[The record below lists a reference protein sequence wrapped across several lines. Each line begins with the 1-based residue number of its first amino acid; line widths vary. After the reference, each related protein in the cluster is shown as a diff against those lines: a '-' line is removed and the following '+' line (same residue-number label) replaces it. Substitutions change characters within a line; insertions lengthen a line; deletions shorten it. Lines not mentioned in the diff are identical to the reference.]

1 VNAAVAAQL
10 ARGALAASGLRIALT
25 LFCIALGVALAGA
38 VHTVHTSALAEIDRA
53 ARALAGTADM
63 EIRGARSGFDDALFA
78 IIAAR
83 PEVAVASPVIDVE
96 AALPGAGGTL
106 RVLGI
111 DPFRAVR
118 LQPAFVAS
126 AAATGS
132 GSAGE
137 LLDDQALWLS
147 PPAMARLGA
156 RVGDRV
162 RLAAGSGEREYRV
175 AGALPGLQEGGELA
189 VVDIA
194 AAQVHFGRVGLLS
207 RIDLRL
213 RPGVDEQRF
222 REELRALLPPGVM
235 AAGAASVS
243 GRAEAISRAYRVNL
257 DALALVALATG
268 AFLVFSTLALRAA
281 RRRQEFALLRAL
293 GVTRAGLAAL
303 LALEGAAIGAV
314 GAALGTALGLAGSR
328 FMLGRSGADLGAGY
342 FGGHGGVFAPDPW
355 ALAGIALLGIAMSV
369 AGALWVARAVGR
381 MEIADALRD
390 RAVDLPHD
398 SRRATWL
405 ALALFTAGVPLLFAA
420 PIAGLPLAGYAA
432 IALWLAAS
440 VASVAPLCRA
450 ILGRFVPKRNTI
462 AALALAQVRHLP
474 GHLAASVAGIV
485 VSASLCIAMAIM
497 VHSFRVSFEGWLRG
511 VIGADLYVRAAREGD
526 TGYFS
531 LEEQRRIAALPG
543 VRASEP
549 VRFDRLVIGAGTT
562 PLTLVARPIDA
573 HILEGFRA
581 QCLSFEDGTARPLD
595 DCLGPR
601 RSLPPNASVGG
612 GDDASVW
619 ISEAARDLHGWKPG
633 QRIELP
639 IAGRATAVRVA
650 GVIRDYGRTWGA
662 VMMPIE
668 DYRRL
673 TGDDRAHDLG
683 LHLAAGADS
692 RATQE
697 AIRAALP
704 QATGLAMED
713 AAEIRRRSLEI
724 FDRSFAVTYA
734 LEAIAIAIGLAGVT
748 SSFAALAWSRRRE
761 FGVLRFLGLTRREIL
776 SMLAW
781 EGAATGALG
790 AAIGFAS
797 GAAISLVLVR
807 VVNRQSFHWS
817 IEVHWPLAALAILLL
832 GIVAACAIGARAS
845 AAFAVRR
852 EAVLAVKDD
861 A

>member
-1 VNAAVAAQL
+1 MNAAVAAQL
-10 ARGALAASGLRIALT
+10 ARGALAASGFRIALT
-25 LFCIALGVALAGA
+25 LLCIALGVALAGA

-53 ARALAGTADM
+53 ARALAGAADM

-78 IIAAR
+78 TLAAR
-83 PEVAVASPVIDVE
+83 PEVAVASPVVDVE
-96 AALPGAGGTL
+96 AALPGARGTL

-118 LQPAFVAS
+118 LQPAFVAG

-137 LLDDQALWLS
+137 LLDDKALWLS
-147 PPAMARLGA
+147 PPAMSRLG
-156 RVGDRV
+156 VKIGDRL

-175 AGALPGLQEGGELA
+175 AGVLPGLQEGGEVA
-189 VVDIA
+189 VIDIA
-194 AAQVHFGRVGLLS
+194 AAQVHFGRVGLIS

-222 REELRALLPPGVM
+222 RKELEALLPPGVM

-303 LALEGAAIGAV
+303 LALEGAVIGAA

-328 FMLGRSGADLGAGY
+328 FMLRRSGADLGAGY
-342 FGGHGGVFAPDPW
+342 FGDHGAVFSPDPW

-381 MEIADALRD
+381 IEIADALRD
-390 RAVDLPHD
+390 RAVDLPYD
-398 SRRATWL
+398 SRRAAWI
-405 ALALFTAGVPLLFAA
+405 AAALFAAGVPLLFVA

-440 VASVAPLCRA
+440 VVSVAPLCRA
-450 ILGRFVPKRNTI
+450 ILGRFAPSRNTV

-497 VHSFRVSFEGWLRG
+497 VHSFRVSFEGWLHG
-511 VIGADLYVRAAREGD
+511 VIGADLYVRAAREGE
-526 TGYFS
+526 TGYFT
-531 LEEQRRIAALPG
+531 LEEQRRIEALPA
-543 VRASEP
+543 VRAAEA
-549 VRFDRLVIGAGTT
+549 VRFDRLVIDTGAT

-581 QCLSFEDGTARPLD
+581 RCFSFEDGEPRPIAE
-595 DCLGPR
+595 CLEPR
-601 RSLPPNASVGG
+601 LLGNDIG
-612 GDDASVW
+612 VW
-619 ISEAARDLHGWKPG
+619 ISEAARELHGWGPG

-639 IAGRATAVRVA
+639 IAGRATPVRIA

-673 TGDDRAHDLG
+673 TGDTRAHDLG
-683 LHLAAGADS
+683 LHLVAGADA
-692 RATQE
+692 RAAQE
-697 AIRAALP
+697 SIRAALP
-704 QATGLAMED
+704 QATGLEMED
-713 AAEIRRRSLEI
+713 AGEIRRRSLEI

-734 LEAIAIAIGLAGVT
+734 LEAIAIVIGLAGVT

-776 SMLAW
+776 SMLAF

-790 AAIGFAS
+790 AAIGFVS

-817 IEVHWPLAALAILLL
+817 IEVHWPLAALAVLLL

>member
-1 VNAAVAAQL
+1 MNAAVAAQL
-10 ARGALAASGLRIALT
+10 ARGALAASGFRIALT
-25 LFCIALGVALAGA
+25 LLCIALGVALAGA

-53 ARALAGTADM
+53 ARTLAGAADM

-78 IIAAR
+78 VIAAR
-83 PEVAVASPVIDVE
+83 PEVAVASPVVDLQ
-96 AALPGAGGTL
+96 AALPNGKGTL

-111 DPFRAVR
+111 DPFRAAR

-132 GSAGE
+132 GSAAE
-137 LLDDQALWLS
+137 LLDDEVLWLS
-147 PPAMARLGA
+147 PPAMARLG
-156 RVGDRV
+156 VGLGDRL
-162 RLAAGSGEREYRV
+162 RLTAGSGEREFRV
-175 AGALPGLQEGGELA
+175 AGALPGLQAGGELA
-189 VVDIA
+189 VLDIA
-194 AAQVHFGRVGLLS
+194 AAQVHFGRVGSIS

-213 RPGVDEQRF
+213 RPGVDERRF
-222 REELRALLPPGVM
+222 RDELAALLPPGVV
-235 AAGAASVS
+235 AAVAASGS
-243 GRAEAISRAYRVNL
+243 GRAEAITRAYRVNL

-293 GVTRAGLAAL
+293 GVTRKGLAAL
-303 LALEGAAIGAV
+303 LALEGAVIGAV
-314 GAALGTALGLAGSR
+314 GAALGTALGLAASR
-328 FMLGRSGADLGAGY
+328 FMLRRSGADLGAGY
-342 FGGHGGVFAPDPW
+342 FGGHGGIFSPDPW

-381 MEIADALRD
+381 IGIADALRD

-398 SRRATWL
+398 SRRATGI
-405 ALALFTAGVPLLFAA
+405 AIALFAAGVPLLFAG
-420 PIAGLPLAGYAA
+420 PVAGLPLAGYAA

-440 VASVAPLCRA
+440 VVSVAPLCRA
-450 ILGRFVPKRNTI
+450 ILGRFVPRRNTV

-497 VHSFRVSFEGWLRG
+497 VHSFRVSFEEWLRG
-511 VIGADLYVRAAREGD
+511 VIGADLYVRAAREGE
-526 TGYFS
+526 TGYFT
-531 LEEQRRIAALPG
+531 LEEQRRIAALPA
-543 VRASEP
+543 VRAVEA
-549 VRFDRLVIGAGTT
+549 VRFDRLVVDGGAT

-573 HILEGFRA
+573 RILAGFRA
-581 QCLSFEDGTARPLD
+581 ECISPDEGSPRPLV

-601 RSLPPNASVGG
+601 RH
-612 GDDASVW
+612 GDDVSVW
-619 ISEAARDLHGWKPG
+619 ISEAARDLHGWKAG
-633 QRIELP
+633 QRVELP
-639 IAGRATAVRVA
+639 IAGRATPVRIA

-662 VMMPIE
+662 VMMPLE

-673 TGDDRAHDLG
+673 TGDTRAHDLG
-683 LHLAAGADS
+683 LHLAAGADV
-692 RATQE
+692 RAAQQ

-704 QATGLAMED
+704 QATGLAIED
-713 AAEIRRRSLEI
+713 AGEIRRRSLEI

-776 SMLAW
+776 SMLAL

-790 AAIGFAS
+790 AAIGLAS
-797 GAAISLVLVR
+797 GAAISVVLVR

-817 IEVHWPLAALAILLL
+817 IEVHWPLTALAVLLL